1 MQRTRRRLLI
11 GILGLGLAGWT
22 PSTHAH
28 REMLLDISHGQ
39 KPSSTGSN
47 QIVYSL
53 GECPELGGPALKS
66 NSRPAIVLANSPPRS
81 PIGNRLPTWSFL
93 FLIPLPSR

>member
-47 QIVYSL
+47 QIVYYISHCRTTHFSISSINQYQFRA
-53 GECPELGGPALKS
+53 GVNHERIS
-66 NSRPAIVLANSPPRS
+66 
-81 PIGNRLPTWSFL
+81 
-93 FLIPLPSR
+93 